1 MEDLKLREK
10 IASNAHDFVLLID
23 KSDTARQ
30 NLKDHENF
38 EREWIK
44 VWLRR
49 INRRQLEVWLE
60 IPFAAIKGICS
71 STQLS

>member
-1 MEDLKLREK
+1 MENLKPGDK

-44 VWLRR
+44 VWLQN
-49 INRRQLEVWLE
+49 IIDIIDIL
-60 IPFAAIKGICS
+60 
-71 STQLS
+71 